1 MFKKYSI
8 KKQFILTFSLVLV
21 CSIVAFLATGFGALL
36 FIDNK
41 NIKQANYYEK
51 MIPNIENYFKE
62 NNTKLLD
69 NSFKENIEKELEGT
83 QIKYKVINLK
93 NNSSYGTLENINLS
107 REDIIN
113 KINTNSLNDR
123 NDVTEYIP
131 IINKDLYLNGVI
143 LLKYPLKV
151 TANNISDRTISIITT
166 LIVISPFIYIILFT
180 YIFGLKLAK
189 NINDPLNKL
198 KEASKKIQ
206 NKDLDFKL
214 DYKYNN
220 ELYDVV
226 KSFEDMRKELKDTL
240 DKEWALE
247 EERKEI
253 IGGLSHDLRSPL
265 TVIKGKLDLLL
276 EGSYKNEDRLLKYLD
291 SIEKSTDRAIVLV
304 EDLNRFNKL
313 ESAEFKIN
321 PSEENIKVF
330 LTEKVYELKS
340 ITDEK
345 DINLNLKL
353 IGIDDSTK
361 FTFDK
366 ESISRVLDN
375 IIMNSIRYVDK
386 KGSIN
391 IAAELNNKKL
401 EFTISDN
408 GCGFSKKDLKY
419 ALNKFYRGD
428 ESRGTNMGNSGL
440 GLYICKVIIEKHNG
454 KIVLS
459 NSDNGGAK
467 IQFFIENMN

>member
-1 MFKKYSI
+1 
-8 KKQFILTFSLVLV
+8 
-21 CSIVAFLATGFGALL
+21 
-36 FIDNK
+36 
-41 NIKQANYYEK
+41 

-276 EGSYKNEDRLLKYLD
+276 EGAYKNEDRLLKYLD